1 MTKLKDTLNQILKA
15 LSQKDFK
22 ILGKYKGILFIVLA
36 LLVFIPLTIW
46 LLSDSAQSGDEVVNN
61 ILESQKEETRDY
73 VPPKMDNPFVMDLAE
88 NTKQE
93 EAKDS
98 NASKEESLN
107 VDLAGIP
114 KDADKEKIPTISNQ
128 NNGISDSQ
136 LDAIKKIAK
145 AQKPEEMI
153 PYLKEIQKDCE
164 LNKTQLTF
172 KFEGKELKA
181 GDKLN
186 SWYLIEEI
194 TKNYVRFKETNYAY
208 NLRFIGID

>member
-46 LLSDSAQSGDEVVNN
+46 LLSDSTQSGDEVVNN
-61 ILESQKEETRDY
+61 ILESQKEETQDY
-73 VPPKMDNPFVMDLAE
+73 VPPKMDNPFIMDLAE

-93 EAKDS
+93 ETKDS
-98 NASKEESLN
+98 NAFKEESLN
-107 VDLAGIP
+107 ADLAGIP
-114 KDADKEKIPTISNQ
+114 KDTNEEKIPTISNH

-136 LDAIKKIAK
+136 LDTIKKIAK
-145 AQKPEEMI
+145 SQKPKEMI

-164 LNKTQLTF
+164 LNKTRLTF
-172 KFEGKELKA
+172 KFEGKELKV

-194 TKNYVRFKETNYAY
+194 TKNYVRFKEIDYAY
-208 NLRFIGID
+208 NLRFVEMD